1 MKMLVRTLAIASL
14 FATVSSPLAAQGV
27 TGRWITEIERMVRNE
42 NGNVSTGEKTKAR
55 LVLEQ
60 RGDSVTGTWEPLD
73 AAASPGGRAA
83 APRQLRGT
91 ISGNKVS
98 LSTQVE
104 ARRNIN
110 GEESVRTMTIVYDFT
125 VDGDKLQGTTTL
137 KGSDMEMPARPF
149 SAWRETQPRRE

>member
-1 MKMLVRTLAIASL
+1 MKMLLRALVIGPL
-14 FATVSSPLAAQGV
+14 FAGVASPLAAQGV

-42 NGNVSTGEKTKAR
+42 NGNVSTGDKAKAR

-60 RGDSVTGTWEPLD
+60 RGDSVIGTWELVD
-73 AAASPGGRAA
+73 TAASPGGRAA

-91 ISGNKVS
+91 ISSNKVS

-110 GEESVRTMTIVYDFT
+110 GEESVQTMTIVYDFT
-125 VDGDKLQGTTTL
+125 VDGDKLQGTTTA
-137 KGSDMEMPARPF
+137 KAPEMQITRPF
-149 SAWRETQPRRE
+149 SAWRETQPRG